1 MSRVTEKP
9 INTEQPLDRSKL
21 WWGIAAAVPLAITV
35 GVLTKARIERLE
47 TSDTPVP
54 VTPAINSV
62 NAVGRLQPK
71 GEVIKLS
78 APTGIQGTS
87 RVEEMLV
94 KEGQKVKKGQV
105 IAVLDSFRSS
115 QATVE
120 QAKARIQESR

>member
-1 MSRVTEKP
+1 MSRVNEDPP
-9 INTEQPLDRSKL
+9 ITEQPPEKSYL
-21 WWGIAAAVPLAITV
+21 WWGIVAAVPLAITV

-78 APTGIQGTS
+78 APTGILGTS
-87 RVEEMLV
+87 RVDEMLV
-94 KEGQKVKKGQV
+94 KEGQKVKKTNLSNK
-105 IAVLDSFRSS
+105 IATQPL
-115 QATVE
+115 A
-120 QAKARIQESR
+120 SRKKQI